1 MGKIKE
7 EVVAHNDF
15 EKLGKELLKHKYL
28 YYVKASPTISDY
40 DYDMLE
46 LKYTKMAK
54 QLKIRP
60 EVSLISDWDELE
72 WMSNATVVDFP
83 EDHPWAKEVIAEI
96 EGEGK

>member
-1 MGKIKE
+1 MKE
-7 EVVAHNDF
+7 ESVNHDEF

-28 YYVKASPTISDY
+28 YYVKAAPIISDY

-46 LKYTKMAK
+46 IKYTKMAK

-83 EDHPWAKEVIAEI
+83 ADHPWAEEVIAKI
-96 EGEGK
+96 EREENE